1 MKYPADA
8 GASWAW
14 MGWAMAFFQVA
25 AVDFDGT
32 LTSRSRVSPEA
43 LDAIDRVRQ
52 NGLRVVLVSGR
63 IGAELAAEFP
73 HLAEH
78 VDALVLENGAVAV
91 TDGHGRRLAAPV
103 DRVLDD
109 ALAERGV
116 PYRRGEVLLATD
128 GEHVATVVEVIG
140 TLGLD
145 CQIVHNRDALMV
157 VPAGVTKGT
166 GLGAVLTEM
175 NLSLH
180 NTVAV
185 GDAENDLS
193 LFGMAEIGV
202 AVANAV
208 PSVRE
213 HADVVLDKEDGA
225 GVADLLAGPYLSGAR
240 RWCPP
245 RWWVEIGTFDDGSPV
260 KVPGSQA
267 RILVTG
273 PAGSGKSYLVGLMAE
288 QWIQAGYCVLLLDPE
303 GDHGELQEFNQV
315 QVVDARHYLP
325 EPTELVDTL
334 HPHTSIVADLSGLA
348 GPHKS
353 DYLHRLRRTAE
364 VHREEHGFPHWV
376 IYDEAHLLGTHE
388 EAHWARRGGCVLSS
402 FTPALLPAHEIDSA
416 DVVLELTNADTA
428 GELAS
433 KTVRRASV
441 RFGAGP
447 PRAFTVA
454 ERTTAHVRHRRK
466 YADISLPKERRFY
479 FRPVDGQTFPAAGTM
494 GDFRAALGHLDT
506 RALQYHLERG
516 DFSRWLDDTIADK
529 ELAAQVAVWEDE
541 LHAHR
546 AADLERIRR
555 QFRQAVQQR
564 YLGSPNATD

>member
-1 MKYPADA
+1 V
-8 GASWAW
+8 
-14 MGWAMAFFQVA
+14 AFFQVA
-25 AVDFDGT
+25 AIDLDGT
-32 LTSRSRVSPEA
+32 LSSRGGVSAEA
-43 LDAIDRVRQ
+43 LDVIDRVRR
-52 NGLRVVLVSGR
+52 NGLLVVLVTGR

-73 HLAEH
+73 HIADH

-91 TDGHGRRLAAPV
+91 TDGHGRRLAAQV

-109 ALAERGV
+109 ALAEQGV
-116 PYRRGEVLLATD
+116 PYRRGEVLLAID
-128 GEHVATVVEVIG
+128 GEHVTTVVEAIG

-157 VPAGVTKGT
+157 LPAGVTKGT
-166 GLGAVLTEM
+166 GLVAVLTEM

-193 LFGMAEIGV
+193 LFGMSEIGA

-213 HADVVLDKEDGA
+213 HADLVLDKEDGA

-245 RWWVEIGTFDDGSPV
+245 RWWVDIGTFDDGSPV

-303 GDHGELQEFNQV
+303 GDHGELRQFNQV

-325 EPTELVDTL
+325 EPAELVDTL
-334 HPHTSIVADLSGLA
+334 HPHTSIVVDLSGLA

-364 VHREEHGFPHWV
+364 VHREERGFPHWV

-388 EAHWARRGGCVLSS
+388 EARWARRGGCVLSS

-416 DVVLELTNADTA
+416 DVVLELTDADTA
-428 GELAS
+428 GEVAS
-433 KTVRRASV
+433 NTVWRAAA

-447 PRAFTVA
+447 ARSFTIA
-454 ERTTAHVRHRRK
+454 ERRIAHVRHRHK
-466 YADISLPKERRFY
+466 YADISLPSQRRFY
-479 FRPVDGQTFPAAGTM
+479 FRPVDGQVIAAAATM
-494 GDFRAALGHLDT
+494 GDFRTAVGHLDP

-516 DFSRWLDDTIADK
+516 DFSRWLDDSIADK
-529 ELAAQVAVWEDE
+529 ELAAQVAACEDE
-541 LHAHR
+541 LLAHR
-546 AADLERIRR
+546 AVDLERIRR
-555 QFRQAVQQR
+555 QIVQAVEQR
-564 YLGSPNATD
+564 YLGSPNHE